1 MFIGYSLIAVCKQ
14 HQPINLKRPQMNEVK
29 QKDNFWLYVVG
40 GVILFIGV
48 VFMIKGSEHDKYT
61 KAKQLV
67 AEDINNSAYAIKK

>member
-1 MFIGYSLIAVCKQ
+1 
-14 HQPINLKRPQMNEVK
+14 MNEVK